1 MKCNFERGKCIDQ
14 SLVNNAED
22 EGESVGSNMVSE
34 VMHSTVGV
42 SKGVNCIWEHGS
54 SSLNYKHGLQYCGVK
69 LK

>member
-34 VMHSTVGV
+34 VMHSTVGI
-42 SKGVNCIWEHGS
+42 SKEVNCI
-54 SSLNYKHGLQYCGVK
+54 
-69 LK
+69 